1 MDLNITTPHP
11 DISDHSRWRLQLT
24 VGDGGVR
31 ANFYDAAAGRLF
43 TYLEKSWR
51 GDPADS
57 LRKIEDAIYEDP
69 AILDDYTTGILI
81 RPSRMIFVPDSR
93 LGAESTEEDAG
104 ELLSLVDAS
113 DALDVWSESLGCGFT
128 AVFSTPAGVRDF
140 LSRTFP
146 TEDVHLALR
155 PMLGHVLLKERGPG
169 RKMWVH
175 LDAGTLD
182 VVAAAD
188 GFPVLINT
196 REYQEA
202 ADAAYYIVHALR
214 AIGFDAAG
222 TDVRLSGRE
231 ELRKELM
238 PMLRRH
244 MDCVSAALLPTCINQ
259 AIAQGA
265 SLCGAL
271 NTIAP

>member
-51 GDPADS
+51 CDPADS

-81 RPSRMIFVPDSR
+81 RPSRMIFVPESR
-93 LGAESTEEDAG
+93 LGVESADEDADA
-104 ELLSLVDAS
+104 LLSLVDAS
-113 DALDVWSESLGCGFT
+113 GSRDVWTEPLGCGLT
-128 AVFSTPAGVRDF
+128 AIFSTPAGVRDF

-146 TEDVHLALR
+146 TEDVRLALR
-155 PMLGHVLLKERGPG
+155 PMLDHVLFKEGEPG
-169 RKMWVH
+169 RRMWVH
-175 LDAGTLD
+175 LDSGTLD
-182 VVAAAD
+182 VVAAD
-188 GFPVLINT
+188 GGCPVLINT
-196 REYQEA
+196 REYHET

-222 TDVRLSGRE
+222 ADVRLCGRE
-231 ELRKELM
+231 DVRKELM

-244 MDCVSAALLPTCINQ
+244 IDSVSAALLPTCINH

-265 SLCGAL
+265 SLCEAL
-271 NTIAP
+271 KTIAT

>member
-93 LGAESTEEDAG
+93 LGAESVEEDA
-104 ELLSLVDAS
+104 EALLSLVDAS
-113 DALDVWSESLGCGFT
+113 DARDVWTEPLGCGFT

-146 TEDVHLALR
+146 TEDVHLALL
-155 PMLGHVLLKERGPG
+155 PMLGHVLFKERGPG

-175 LDAGTLD
+175 LDTGTLD

-188 GFPVLINT
+188 GLPVLINT
-196 REYQEA
+196 REYHEA

-244 MDCVSAALLPTCINQ
+244 MDSVSAALLPTCINQ

-265 SLCGAL
+265 SLCETL
-271 NTIAP
+271 NTIAR